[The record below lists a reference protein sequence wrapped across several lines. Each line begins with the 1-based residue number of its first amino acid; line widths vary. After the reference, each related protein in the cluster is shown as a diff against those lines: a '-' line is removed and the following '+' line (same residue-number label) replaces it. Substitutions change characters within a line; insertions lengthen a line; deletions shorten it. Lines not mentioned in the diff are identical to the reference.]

1 MERICFAV
9 AATIIG
15 IPLMLGLPKIG
26 VYVGP
31 QLADEEDEAMQEDE
45 ADEDGREEALNSG
58 EVSIK
63 L

>member
-15 IPLMLGLPKIG
+15 IPWMLGLPKIG

-45 ADEDGREEALNSG
+45 ADEDGREEVK
-58 EVSIK
+58 E
-63 L
+63 